1 MQERFSKSPQNLD
14 SYDLFEW
21 LFPLSTVSVWRGQT
35 TMKHSDLC
43 DIRASAGSRPKT
55 VVWTGRQDVEETL
68 CCLQLRW
75 VGYTQRESCFFVPPD
90 GCVVGWKWWKVCFCH
105 QFGDKNNAAKWLICV
120 GRSDGNCKAPLVWYT
135 LMLKGPDIQV
145 GCGSIMNFHVLICHV
160 NSNIEW
166 FAPVSCCSW
175 VVCSN
180 PNPQV
185 YHSLIR

>member
-75 VGYTQRESCFFVPPD
+75 VGCTQRGSCFFCAARWMCSWMKMMKGLFLSPIWGQKQSCKMVD
-90 GCVVGWKWWKVCFCH
+90 LCRKVRRKLVCTRILLFMGSLFEPESTSLSQPH
-105 QFGDKNNAAKWLICV
+105 QVDDSKITNIPRAL
-120 GRSDGNCKAPLVWYT
+120 RSDL
-135 LMLKGPDIQV
+135 
-145 GCGSIMNFHVLICHV
+145 
-160 NSNIEW
+160 
-166 FAPVSCCSW
+166 
-175 VVCSN
+175 
-180 PNPQV
+180 
-185 YHSLIR
+185 